1 MNQAKEA
8 LAEARVVLGHARKF
22 CSSPTAHATL
32 TLTLMNGTTRVLCR
46 ETTQET
52 TITEFALLKFS
63 SVC

>member
-8 LAEARVVLGHARKF
+8 LAKARVVLRHAGKV
-22 CSSPTAHATL
+22 CSSPTAHAKPL
-32 TLTLMNGTTRVLCR
+32 LMNVTTRVLCR

-52 TITEFALLKFS
+52 TVTGFVLLKFS